1 MSLGFVSMIALLLYV
16 GALVIIAIYGYLKS
30 GSSEED
36 FYLAGRR
43 QGFLVTAFT
52 IIATFFS
59 ASAVLGVPGA
69 VYKDGVPFLMFAL
82 NLPIG
87 GAAVYLIGSRISR
100 IGRIKGYV
108 TPGDMLSDYYGGSST
123 IRLLVATL
131 GFLYAVPYVVI
142 QLRAGGNMAEQ
153 MFAGVGAVTV
163 FGHPIEVFD
172 MGAGVLTTVMILYI
186 LVGGMR
192 SVALA
197 DVVQGI
203 MLVAGMALAGIAVVI
218 ASGGISGYFH
228 EIAKMPPEALS
239 FPGATGRYSPWA
251 LMTLCVFASLASIV
265 QPAQWM
271 RFYAAKSAA
280 TLKRSALVFAVLLP
294 PTFLFGVML
303 VGMGARVLY
312 PPVFENG
319 VLVAHPEVGNFDQ
332 ALIAALRTLTS
343 GLLGSGSAIVV
354 AAIMMAAIAA
364 AMSTADANLHGIG
377 AVFSRDIYARYI
389 RPRAGQ
395 AEGTWA
401 SRVVIFIAAVLAFYL
416 VHIGQHDK
424 NFAPLKMIMELQ
436 FVAMGFACQT
446 LPIAIDVIFLRRGT
460 RAGAICGMLTGML
473 AIFCFTPLPQIV
485 MGQSGQVF
493 TDTAA
498 FLKGILDIGF
508 CGFVP
513 NVIVFAAVSAFTKKP
528 ETARIREFEAAFR
541 LAEDTAP
548 KTESASA

>member
-1 MSLGFVSMIALLLYV
+1 MSLGFVSVIALLLYV
-16 GALVIIAIYGYLKS
+16 GALVVIAIYGYFKS
-30 GSSEED
+30 SNSAED
-36 FYLAGRR
+36 FYLAGRG
-43 QGFLVTAFT
+43 QGFIVTAFT

-69 VYKDGVPFLMFAL
+69 VYKDGVPFLLFAL

-131 GFLYAVPYVVI
+131 GFLYAIPYVII

-153 MFAGVGAVTV
+153 MFADSGPIVVY
-163 FGHPIEVFD
+163 GHAIDVFD
-172 MGAGVLTTVMILYI
+172 AGAGVLTTVMIIYI

-203 MLVAGMALAGIAVVI
+203 MLVAGMALAGVAVIV
-218 ASGGISGYFH
+218 ANGGIGGYF
-228 EIAKMPPEALS
+228 AQVAQMPPEALS

-312 PPVFENG
+312 PPVLENG
-319 VLVAHPEVGNFDQ
+319 VLVPHPEVGQFDQ

-343 GLLGSGSAIVV
+343 GILGAGSSIVV
-354 AAIMMAAIAA
+354 AAVMMAAIAA

-377 AVFSRDIYARYI
+377 AVFSRDIYSRYI
-389 RPRAGQ
+389 RPRASQ

-401 SRVVIFIAAVLAFYL
+401 SRAVIFVAALLALYL
-416 VHIGQHDK
+416 VHVGQHDK
-424 NFAPLKMIMELQ
+424 NFAPWKMIMELQ
-436 FVAMGFACQT
+436 YVAMGFSCQI
-446 LPIAIDVIFLRRGT
+446 LPVAFDVIFLRRGT
-460 RAGAICGMLTGML
+460 RAGAICGMITGMI
-473 AIFCFTPLPQIV
+473 AIMGFTPLPQILL
-485 MGQSGQVF
+485 GTTQIADLA
-493 TDTAA
+493 T

-513 NVIVFAAVSAFTKKP
+513 NVLVFAAVSAFTKKV
-528 ETARIREFEAAFR
+528 ESARKREFEAAFQP
-541 LAEDTAP
+541 AE
-548 KTESASA
+548 E